1 MKLLRKLGTAIKSP
15 FAFGEG
21 AGGRRRRKEMFV
33 LAGTFCALI
42 IIAILVGVG
51 DNMPGIVLCY
61 LAAITLVIA
70 LTRTW
75 KKPRKFLILMG
86 SSVIAFF
93 SFVVLHNLF
102 YALAI
107 ITSDTAALSYSMAV
121 LEVVFFIIA
130 IFLCPAAFLVGAVGS
145 VVFAI
150 RGKKGQKTG

>member
-1 MKLLRKLGTAIKSP
+1 MKLLRKMGTAIKSP
-15 FAFGEG
+15 FSFGEG
-21 AGGRRRRKEMFV
+21 AVGQRRRKEMFV
-33 LAGTFCALI
+33 LAGIFCALVI
-42 IIAILVGVG
+42 SAILVGV
-51 DNMPGIVLCY
+51 DDTVPFMVLCY
-61 LAAITLVIA
+61 LAAITLVIV

-107 ITSDTAALSYSMAV
+107 ITIDTAALSYSMGV
-121 LEVVFFIIA
+121 IGIVFFLISL
-130 IFLCPAAFLVGAVGS
+130 FLCPAAFLVGAVGS

-150 RGKKGQKTG
+150 RGKRKKETG